1 MQNNKT
7 SKLAILSFLLALSE
21 PLYFR
26 LSNSINYSLPL
37 SIANLLNLLGGIAL
51 LAILTGVA
59 AIIRIEKKELKGKW
73 LAVLGVI
80 IGSISLSIFI
90 YLIVVDP
97 GLWRS

>member
-26 LSNSINYSLPL
+26 LSDSLPL
-37 SIANLLNLLGGIAL
+37 SVANSLNLFGGIAL
-51 LAILTGVA
+51 LAILTGVV

-73 LAVLGVI
+73 LAVLGII
-80 IGSISLSIFI
+80 IGSVSLSMFI
-90 YLIVVDP
+90 YLMIVDP